1 MITLGGFVMSVTFD
15 TIQLFDQSLDNDDRQ
30 LEVSILLFQTFFFF
44 FFHFCGQNGCQDKIT
59 YYVTDD
65 IFWNFVMNPWKE

>member
-1 MITLGGFVMSVTFD
+1 MANKVGIRLMSEKFKLLPVFNQKLTWKTL
-15 TIQLFDQSLDNDDRQ
+15 QL
-30 LEVSILLFQTFFFF
+30 IFFFF
-44 FFHFCGQNGCQDKIT
+44 FFHFCGQNGFQDKIT

>member
-44 FFHFCGQNGCQDKIT
+44 FFIFVGKMVVKIRLLIMLQMT
-59 YYVTDD
+59 FFG
-65 IFWNFVMNPWKE
+65 ILL